1 MSRCLRGHFGRGAR
15 IQEADDRRG
24 GNAHIDE
31 PCGPL
36 CRPSRRRRRVL
47 WDVPGM
53 EESLEFGGR
62 STEGA
67 RGDGQVGGNELRNV
81 ERRREIGL
89 RPVQRRMGLNWTGL
103 ETRGGRPWRPSQ
115 VIAAA
120 PASRRLLN

>member
-1 MSRCLRGHFGRGAR
+1 MFAWQFWGGAR
-15 IQEADDRRG
+15 IQEADDRKG
-24 GNAHIDE
+24 ANAHIDE

-67 RGDGQVGGNELRNV
+67 RGDGQVGGNELRNA

-115 VIAAA
+115 VIVAA